1 MQLLDVR
8 SSGMMDCST
17 SGKSRECRESRE
29 SREPCEFRES
39 REDRKASKHRK
50 LRKADKLRKSGKS
63 RESREFCKFE
73 FLIAGLPFF
82 LIFSY
87 DFYTKAVIIA
97 AIAASDVF

>member
-17 SGKSRECRESRE
+17 SGKPREFRKSRE
-29 SREPCEFRES
+29 F
-39 REDRKASKHRK
+39 REDRKASKQWK
-50 LRKADKLRKSGKS
+50 LRKADKLHKSGKS

-73 FLIAGLPFF
+73 FFIARLPFF

-87 DFYTKAVIIA
+87 KLYIKKHCLLKKAYGILPLNHMQNVL
-97 AIAASDVF
+97 